1 MKTRYEMLEKAG
13 DLLDSAAKLMCDASE
28 SDLSV
33 QTRVLLARLY
43 KAQEE
48 AWDER
53 YAEPELEQAS

>member
-13 DLLDSAAKLMCDASE
+13 DLLDSSAKLMCDASE